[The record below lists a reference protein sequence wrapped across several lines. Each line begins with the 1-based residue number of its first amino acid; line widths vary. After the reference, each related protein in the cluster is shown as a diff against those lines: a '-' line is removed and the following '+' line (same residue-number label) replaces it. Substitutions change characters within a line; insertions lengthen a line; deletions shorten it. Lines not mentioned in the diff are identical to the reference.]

1 MSNAAIDTNDDYSV
15 YQTSTISALLAGVYD
30 GTVTISELLTHGD
43 FGLGTFNHLDGE
55 MIILDGVCYHLR
67 SDGSVTVATGTEQT
81 PFAAVT
87 HFHAQHELPIDGA
100 TTRDALTAM
109 VDAVIGS
116 ANVGASIRISGTFDS
131 VRTRTV
137 GAQKRPYPPLVDAAA
152 GQAENTLARVTGTI
166 AGYRT
171 PQFEDE
177 ISVAGY
183 HLHFIDDSHSR
194 GGHVLDF
201 VLSSGKVEISP
212 ISELH
217 LSLPETTEFLGATI
231 STNVAADVNKA
242 EGGS

>member
-1 MSNAAIDTNDDYSV
+1 MSATLIDTDDDYSV
-15 YQTSTISALLAGVYD
+15 YQTSTIAALLAGVYD
-30 GTVTISELLTHGD
+30 GDVTIAELLTHGD

-67 SDGSVTVATGTEQT
+67 ADGSVTVATGTEQT

-87 HFHAQHELPIDGA
+87 HFHARQVLDVDTA
-100 TTRDALTAM
+100 TTRDAITAL
-109 VDAVIGS
+109 VDKTLDS
-116 ANVGASIRISGTFDS
+116 ANVGASIRIAGTFES

-137 GAQKRPYPPLVDAAA
+137 GEQTKPYPPLVEAAA
-152 GQAENTLARVTGTI
+152 GQAENTITAVTGTI

-171 PQFEDE
+171 PQFEDA

-183 HLHFIDDSHSR
+183 HLHFIDDAHGR

-201 VLSSGKVEISP
+201 VLGEGKVELAP

-217 LSLPETTEFLGATI
+217 LSLPDTKEYLDASI
-231 STNVAADVNKA
+231 STDVAADEHKA
-242 EGGS
+242 EGGA

>member
-1 MSNAAIDTNDDYSV
+1 MSTATIDTNDDYSV

-30 GTVTISELLTHGD
+30 GSVTISELLTHGD

-55 MIILDGVCYHLR
+55 MVILDGVCYHLR
-67 SDGSVTVATGTEQT
+67 SDGSVTVAEDSDRT

-87 HFHAQHELPIDGA
+87 YFHPQRELPVETT
-100 TTRDALTAM
+100 TTRDALTAQ
-109 VDAVIGS
+109 VDEALES
-116 ANVGASIRISGTFDS
+116 ENVGASVRISGTFES

-137 GAQKRPYPPLVDAAA
+137 GEQKEPYPPLVDATAS
-152 GQAENTLARVTGTI
+152 QAENTITHVTGTI

-183 HLHFIDDSHSR
+183 HLHFIDDSHR
-194 GGHVLDF
+194 HGGHVLDF

-217 LSLPETTEFLGATI
+217 LSLPATTEFLDATI
-231 STNVAADVNKA
+231 STDVAADEHEA

>member
-30 GTVTISELLTHGD
+30 GTVTVSELLAHGD

-55 MIILDGVCYHLR
+55 MIVLDGVCYHLR
-67 SDGSVTVATGTEQT
+67 SDGSVTVATGTEHT

-87 HFHAQHELPIDGA
+87 YFHAKHELAIDTV
-100 TTRDALTAM
+100 TTRHALTALI
-109 VDAVIGS
+109 DGTINS

-137 GAQKRPYPPLVDAAA
+137 GEQKKPYPPLVDAAA
-152 GQAENTLARVTGTI
+152 GQAENTLTQVTGTI

-171 PQFEDE
+171 PPFEDE

-183 HLHFIDDSHSR
+183 HLHFIDDSRTR

-217 LSLPETTEFLGATI
+217 LSLPETTEFLDATI
-231 STNVAADVNKA
+231 STDVAADENQA

>member
-1 MSNAAIDTNDDYSV
+1 MSNAAIDINDDYSV

-30 GTVTISELLTHGD
+30 GTVTISELLSHGD

-67 SDGSVTVATGTEQT
+67 SDGSVTIATGTEHT

-87 HFHAQHELPIDGA
+87 HFHAQHELPIVGA
-100 TTRDALTAM
+100 TTRDALTAL
-109 VDAVIGS
+109 VDDAIGS
-116 ANVGASIRISGTFDS
+116 ANVGASIRISGTFES

-137 GAQKRPYPPLVDAAA
+137 GEQKKPYPPLVDAAA
-152 GQAENTLARVTGTI
+152 GQAENTLTKMTGTI

-183 HLHFIDDSHSR
+183 HLHFIDDSHSH

-217 LSLPETTEFLGATI
+217 LSIPETTEFLAATI
-231 STNVAADVNKA
+231 STDVAADVNKA

>member
-30 GTVTISELLTHGD
+30 GELTISELLTHGD

-55 MIILDGVCYHLR
+55 MVILDGVCYHLR
-67 SDGSVTVATGTEQT
+67 ADGSVSVANGTDLT

-87 HFHAQHELPIDGA
+87 HFHAQHELPIEKA
-100 TTRDALTAM
+100 TTRDALTAL
-109 VDAVIGS
+109 VDDTLGS
-116 ANVGASIRISGTFDS
+116 VNVGATVRISGTFET

-137 GAQKRPYPPLVDAAA
+137 GEQKKPYPPLVEAAA
-152 GQAENTLARVTGTI
+152 GQAENTLTTVTGTI

-171 PQFEDE
+171 PQFEDG

-183 HLHFIDDSHSR
+183 HLHFIDDSHSH

-201 VLSSGKVEISP
+201 VLSSGKVEIAP

-217 LSLPETTEFLGATI
+217 LSLPATTEFLDATI
-231 STNVAADVNKA
+231 STNVAADEHKA

>member
-1 MSNAAIDTNDDYSV
+1 
-15 YQTSTISALLAGVYD
+15 
-30 GTVTISELLTHGD
+30 VTISELLTHGD

-100 TTRDALTAM
+100 TTRDALTAL
-109 VDAVIGS
+109 VDDAIGS

-137 GAQKRPYPPLVDAAA
+137 GAQKKPYPPLVDAAA
-152 GQAENTLARVTGTI
+152 GQAENTLTKVTGTI

-217 LSLPETTEFLGATI
+217 LSLPETAEFLDATI